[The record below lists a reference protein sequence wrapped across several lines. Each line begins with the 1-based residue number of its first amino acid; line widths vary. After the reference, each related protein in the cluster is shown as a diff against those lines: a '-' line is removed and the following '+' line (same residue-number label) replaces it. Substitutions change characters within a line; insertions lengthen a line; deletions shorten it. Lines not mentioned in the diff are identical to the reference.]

1 MALPQD
7 SLTDFDHLLT
17 FAVQQEQAVN
27 DDGDRR
33 HEQAFQN
40 FLHKNHPLQTAAI
53 EDFLWFYN
61 YWFVLG
67 KCNAFVFGNE
77 FTFAGWI

>member
-27 DDGDRR
+27 DDGNRR

-40 FLHKNHPLQTAAI
+40 FLHENHPFQTT
-53 EDFLWFYN
+53 FL
-61 YWFVLG
+61 
-67 KCNAFVFGNE
+67 AFLVSG
-77 FTFAGWI
+77 FTIPPLAS